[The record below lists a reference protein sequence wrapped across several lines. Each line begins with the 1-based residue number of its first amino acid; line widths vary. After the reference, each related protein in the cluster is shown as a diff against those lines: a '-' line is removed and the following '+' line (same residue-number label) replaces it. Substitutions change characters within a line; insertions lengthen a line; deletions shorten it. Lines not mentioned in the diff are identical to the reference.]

1 MVVPL
6 RLLGPLVRA
15 TAVNACRALAA
26 HQRRHTN
33 PLPAALAAAANTST
47 GLSRTLGWDEERRP
61 APWSCP
67 YEARALAV
75 AALAR
80 FAARP
85 LLASSTPP
93 AAASGAAAAAS
104 AAVEA
109 LAAHLQA
116 TLAPPDPRAAA
127 HAAAAAEAAAAARAA
142 AEPNGAEGRTFR
154 AMSLA
159 GPSRLPRAPGHH

>member
-6 RLLGPLVRA
+6 RLLG
-15 TAVNACRALAA
+15 AVNACRALAA

-47 GLSRTLGWDEERRP
+47 GLGRTLGWDEERRP

-67 YEARALAV
+67 YEARAVAV

-85 LLASSTPP
+85 LLASATPP
-93 AAASGAAAAAS
+93 AAAAASGAAAAAS

-159 GPSRLPRAPGHH
+159 GPPRLPRAPGYH